1 MHLLLAQQGT
11 IDDGGEAIDL
21 GQSPADIVVLS
32 AADTEIAGLAFAA
45 RRLGAA
51 APSLRLANLLRL
63 KHPMSVDVYVER
75 TLRHA
80 KLVVVRLLGGA
91 AYWPYGLDALLANAQ
106 ASGGQL
112 VVLPGDDKPD
122 PGLDRYS
129 TVSPEIRDRLWAYL
143 VEGGAANA
151 DNFLLSLRWLL
162 DGGDAPAEA
171 QPLLKAGVLELGGAS
186 GVGDWPISP
195 LVGEVSGRTEG
206 GRSPAD
212 LSSTKE
218 VIERTEGDTP
228 AKPASEAHPPLPAG
242 FGDEPRVS
250 SRPADPAT
258 RGEIEGGEGSGLA
271 STAEPE
277 VEDAEASDEPISP
290 LVGEMSGRTEGGTPP
305 ASLHPSEQALESA
318 GSGNLTAPTKV
329 ASEAH
334 PPLPAGISPTRGEIN
349 GGPGGAL
356 ASTAE
361 LEVEVAEASDK
372 LISPLVGEMSGRT
385 EGGESPKTADKP
397 EKPLAAIVC
406 YRALAQSGQTEPVE
420 ALARALA
427 ERGLGVLP
435 VFISSLKDPV
445 SVETVRALFARRAPS
460 VVINLTG
467 FAVSSP
473 GGERVP
479 TVLEEQGAVVLQAV
493 LASGARETWAAS
505 PQGLSARDLAM
516 NVALPEV
523 DGRVLSRA
531 IAFKSAGD
539 WDALTET
546 DIVAHRALPDRVA
559 FVAELAAR
567 WARLRAKTPAERRV
581 AILLANYPNRD
592 GRLGNGVGLD
602 TPAGMIEVLRAMAD
616 AGYAVAGIPAN
627 GDALID
633 HLMAGPTNAGTA
645 ARTIRE
651 TMSLG
656 AYRLFFATLP
666 QALQDAATARWGDP
680 ADDPFVVER
689 PEGAAFALPLAR
701 FGETLVGIQPARG
714 YNIDPKE
721 TYHSPDLVP
730 PHNYLALYA
739 FLRTEY
745 GADAIVHMGKHGN
758 LEWLPGKALALSA
771 ECWPEAVL
779 GPLPHLY
786 PFIVND
792 PGEGTQAKRRAA
804 AVIIDH
810 LTPPLT
816 RAESYG
822 PLKDLEALVDEYY
835 QAAGSDPRRLE
846 LLKGRI
852 LDLVRDIGLDHDAG
866 IGIDDGAAA
875 ALAKLDAYLCDL
887 KEMQIRD
894 GLHVFGLAPEGRLLT
909 DLVVALARLPRGIAA
924 ADASL
929 HRALA
934 ADVLSRATS
943 ERGGAPYPPLPAG
956 ISPTRGEID
965 DATDSSLAVSA
976 EQIERAEASDKP
988 ISPLVGEMSGRT
1000 EGGTRPATL
1009 SRSEEPSKSAAHE
1022 LATPAEQV
1030 PEAHPPLPTGISPT
1044 RGEIEASTG
1053 GTSALSAE
1061 QKNESGKPG
1070 DYLISPL
1077 VGEMSGRTEGGTPPA
1092 NLSRTE
1098 QPTGRTEG
1106 GTPPAAPASP
1116 NTPFDPLDCDMAAP
1130 WAGPRPHL
1138 LQSLSPDPWRTN
1150 GDTVERLELLAASLV
1165 AGETT
1170 PDPAW
1175 TATTAVL
1182 AEIDARL
1189 RPAVTSS
1196 GPAEI
1201 AGLLAGLAGRFVA
1214 PGPSGAPTRGRPDV
1228 LPTGRNF
1235 YSVDTRAVPTEAA
1248 WDLGR
1253 RSAELL
1259 VTRHLQDNGDWPG
1272 SIGITAWGTS
1282 NMRTGGDDIAQAF
1295 ALIGARPV
1303 WDRASRRVTG
1313 YEIITLAELGRPR
1326 VDVTLRISGF
1336 FRDAFPDQ
1344 IALFDRAARA
1354 VGALDEPAEENPVAA
1369 RMAEERAALV
1379 ASGVPEAEA
1388 ARRAGFRVFG
1398 SMPGAYGAGLQALI
1412 DEKGWTD
1419 KADLAESYLV
1429 WGSYAYGA
1437 GTEGEAD
1444 RQGFEA
1450 RLSTVEAVV
1459 QNQDNREHDL
1469 LDSDDYYQFEGGMTA
1484 AVEHVSGRR
1493 PVVYHNDHSRPER
1506 PVVRTLEEEIGRV
1519 VRARVVNPK
1528 WIAGVMRHG
1537 YKGAFEIAAT
1547 VDYMFAFAATTG
1559 AVRDHHFEAAYR
1571 AFVID
1576 ERVRAFLMDHNP
1588 HAFRDLCDRL
1598 AEAIDRGLWK
1608 PRSNSVA
1615 ATLQSAPS

>member
-21 GQSPADIVVLS
+21 GQSPADVVVLS

-45 RRLGAA
+45 RRLGDA

-63 KHPMSVDVYVER
+63 KHPMSVDVHVER

-106 ASGGQL
+106 ATGGQL
-112 VVLPGDDKPD
+112 VVLPGDDKLD

-129 TVSPEIRDRLWAYL
+129 TVSPVIRDRLWAYL

-151 DNFLLSLRWLL
+151 DNFLLSLRSLL
-162 DGGDAPAEA
+162 DGGEAPADA
-171 QPLLKAGVLELGGAS
+171 QPLLKAGVLELGAAS

-195 LVGEVSGRTEG
+195 LVGEMSGRTEEG
-206 GRSPAD
+206 TSSAD

-218 VIERTEGDTP
+218 VLERKEGGMP
-228 AKPASEAHPPLPAG
+228 AAPAEPAS
-242 FGDEPRVS
+242 D
-250 SRPADPAT
+250 
-258 RGEIEGGEGSGLA
+258 
-271 STAEPE
+271 
-277 VEDAEASDEPISP
+277 
-290 LVGEMSGRTEGGTPP
+290 
-305 ASLHPSEQALESA
+305 
-318 GSGNLTAPTKV
+318 
-329 ASEAH
+329 AH
-334 PPLPAGISPTRGEIN
+334 PPLPAGISPTRGEID
-349 GGPGGAL
+349 GG
-356 ASTAE
+356 
-361 LEVEVAEASDK
+361 EASGFASAAEPDVEDAEPRDE
-372 LISPLVGEMSGRT
+372 LISPLVGEMGGSP
-385 EGGESPKTADKP
+385 EGGTSFKAVEVAQDAPHAPDRAQNAAP

-427 ERGLGVLP
+427 ERGLDVLP

-445 SVETVRALFARRAPS
+445 SVATLRALFARRAPA

-493 LASGARETWAAS
+493 LASGSRESWQAS

-546 DIVAHRALPDRVA
+546 DIVAHRALPDRIA

-567 WARLRAKTPAERRV
+567 WARLRGKAAAERRV

-602 TPAGMIEVLRAMAD
+602 TPAGTIELLRAMAD
-616 AGYAVAGIPAN
+616 AGYAVSGIPAN

-633 HLMAGPTNAGTA
+633 HLMAGPTNAGTV

-651 TMSLG
+651 TLSLG
-656 AYRLFFATLP
+656 AYRRFFATLP
-666 QALQDAATARWGDP
+666 QPLQDAATARWGDP
-680 ADDPFVVER
+680 ENDPSVVER
-689 PEGAAFALPLAR
+689 PQGLAFALPLAR

-792 PGEGTQAKRRAA
+792 PGEGTQAKRRAS

-909 DLVVALARLPRGIAA
+909 DLVVALARLPRGISA

-934 ADVLSRATS
+934 ADVLSRTTS

-956 ISPTRGEID
+956 FGDEPRVSSRPSDPATRGKIEGGED
-965 DATDSSLAVSA
+965 CGFASSA
-976 EQIERAEASDKP
+976 EQQTKSAEAGNKP

-1000 EGGTRPATL
+1000 EGGMAPANL
-1009 SRSEEPSKSAAHE
+1009 SRSEQPTKRAAASK
-1022 LATPAEQV
+1022 LAVPAEQAS
-1030 PEAHPPLPTGISPT
+1030 EAHPPLPAGISPT
-1044 RGEIEASTG
+1044 RGEIDHDQGST
-1053 GTSALSAE
+1053 
-1061 QKNESGKPG
+1061 
-1070 DYLISPL
+1070 I
-1077 VGEMSGRTEGGTPPA
+1077 
-1092 NLSRTE
+1092 
-1098 QPTGRTEG
+1098 
-1106 GTPPAAPASP
+1106 
-1116 NTPFDPLDCDMAAP
+1116 PFDPLDCDMAAA
-1130 WAGPRPHL
+1130 WTGPRPPL
-1138 LQSLSPDPWRTN
+1138 LQALSPDPWRSN

-1165 AGETT
+1165 AGDTT
-1170 PDPAW
+1170 PEHHW

-1201 AGLLAGLAGRFVA
+1201 AGLLAGLAGSFVA

-1259 VTRHLQDNGDWPG
+1259 VTRHLQDNGDWPR

-1354 VGALDEPAEENPVAA
+1354 VGALEEPAEENPVAS

-1379 ASGVPEAEA
+1379 ASGVPEPEA

-1450 RLSTVEAVV
+1450 RLATVEAVV

-1576 ERVRAFLMDHNP
+1576 ERVRAFLQDHNP
-1588 HAFRDLCDRL
+1588 HAFRDLCDRF

>member
-45 RRLGAA
+45 RRLGDA
-51 APSLRLANLLRL
+51 APPLRLANLLRL
-63 KHPMSVDVYVER
+63 KHPMSVDVHVER

-91 AYWPYGLDALLANAQ
+91 AYWPYGLDALIANAQ
-106 ASGGQL
+106 ATGGQL

-122 PGLDRYS
+122 PGLDRYC
-129 TVSPEIRDRLWAYL
+129 TVSPDIRDRLWAYL

-162 DGGDAPAEA
+162 ASGDAPAEA
-171 QPLLKAGVLELGGAS
+171 QPLLKAGVLELGDAS
-186 GVGDWPISP
+186 GVG
-195 LVGEVSGRTEG
+195 
-206 GRSPAD
+206 A
-212 LSSTKE
+212 
-218 VIERTEGDTP
+218 
-228 AKPASEAHPPLPAG
+228 AHPPLPAG
-242 FGDEPRVS
+242 ISP
-250 SRPADPAT
+250 T
-258 RGEIEGGEGSGLA
+258 RGEIGRGEDSEFA

-277 VEDAEASDEPISP
+277 NESAQARDEPISP
-290 LVGEMSGRTEGGTPP
+290 LVGEMSGRTEGGTSST
-305 ASLHPSEQALESA
+305 SLTWSEQALESA
-318 GSGNLTAPTKV
+318 VSGIPVAAAKP

-334 PPLPAGISPTRGEIN
+334 PPLPAGISPTRGEID
-349 GGPGGAL
+349 GGEGSGF
-356 ASTAE
+356 ASIAE
-361 LEVEVAEASDK
+361 PEAESAEASDK
-372 LISPLVGEMSGRT
+372 PISPLVAGSEGRDETRGSSLQAGRT
-385 EGGESPKTADKP
+385 EGGGSFKAADAPHAQDRTQDTAP

-420 ALARALA
+420 QLAQALV
-427 ERGLGVLP
+427 ERGLDVLP

-445 SVETVRALFARRAPS
+445 SVETLRALFARRAPS

-493 LASGARETWAAS
+493 LASGSRETWEAS

-546 DIVAHRALPDRVA
+546 DIVAHRALPDRIE

-567 WARLRAKTPAERRV
+567 WARLRKKPAAERRV

-602 TPAGMIEVLRAMAD
+602 TPAGTIEVLRAMA
-616 AGYAVAGIPAN
+616 AEGYAVAGIPAN

-651 TMSLG
+651 TLSLD

-680 ADDPFVVER
+680 ADDPFIIER
-689 PEGAAFALPLAR
+689 PDGAAFALPLAR

-739 FLRTEY
+739 FLRRDY

-792 PGEGTQAKRRAA
+792 PGEGTQAKRRAS

-909 DLVVALARLPRGIAA
+909 DLVVALARLPRGISA

-934 ADVLSRATS
+934 ADLLSRV
-943 ERGGAPYPPLPAG
+943 APTELDPSHPPLPA
-956 ISPTRGEID
+956 
-965 DATDSSLAVSA
+965 
-976 EQIERAEASDKP
+976 
-988 ISPLVGEMSGRT
+988 
-1000 EGGTRPATL
+1000 
-1009 SRSEEPSKSAAHE
+1009 
-1022 LATPAEQV
+1022 
-1030 PEAHPPLPTGISPT
+1030 GISPT

-1053 GTSALSAE
+1053 GRFALSAE

-1077 VGEMSGRTEGGTPPA
+1077 VGEMSGRTEGGMTPA
-1092 NLSRTE
+1092 DLSRTSQE
-1098 QPTGRTEG
+1098 FERGEGLASGAPSLVEAHPPLPAGISPTRGEIDRGEGSGFASSAVRDNETANVGGKLISPLVAGSEGRDETRGSLLQSGRTEG
-1106 GTPPAAPASP
+1106 GRSSTTATSDKYGF
-1116 NTPFDPLDCDMAAP
+1116 PFDPLDCDMAAP
-1130 WAGPRPHL
+1130 WTGPRPAL
-1138 LQSLSPDPWRTN
+1138 LQALSPDPWRTN
-1150 GDTVERLELLAASLV
+1150 GDTVERLELLAAGLV
-1165 AGETT
+1165 AGDTT
-1170 PDPAW
+1170 APQGW
-1175 TATTAVL
+1175 TATAAVL

-1259 VTRHLQDNGDWPG
+1259 VTRHLQDNGDWPR

-1354 VGALDEPAEENPVAA
+1354 VGALDEPAEENPLATQMEA
-1369 RMAEERAALV
+1369 ERAALV

-1437 GTEGEAD
+1437 GTEGKAD
-1444 RQGFEA
+1444 RQSFEA

-1615 ATLQSAPS
+1615 ETLQSAPS